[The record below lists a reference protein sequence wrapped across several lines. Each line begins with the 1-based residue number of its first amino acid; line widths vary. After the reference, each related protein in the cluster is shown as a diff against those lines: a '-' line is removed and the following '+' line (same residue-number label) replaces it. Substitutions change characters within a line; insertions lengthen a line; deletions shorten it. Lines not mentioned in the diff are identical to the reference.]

1 MTSTRT
7 IVVHIPS
14 SVVGDGE
21 IAAPQVGAMLT
32 GPLRFVELPVD
43 APDVVRIRTRLEPSK
58 QEPILQYTSPN
69 TSRRWEWSGLLRGDG
84 WTASWRGFQ
93 PLTGVVELV
102 GRFSGDFGYDTGGRF
117 RGRVTRVRMIS
128 ERFEQQPD
136 VGWAQVPGHRSSRD
150 VDAAPRFFGAPPLTD
165 DELGPIDLEHSVAV
179 DIDLDDVPALP
190 VRPSV
195 LPGDVSVAGRKRWIA
210 DSELPLVVALGAD
223 SSVTEYRL
231 PTRIGQGPR
240 IWATETGC
248 WAAGTNG
255 TYWISHGNDPVQVDD
270 RPVYNAASNGNTL
283 LACTDDATWRLYSP
297 NSTPIDVDAL
307 RGWVNS
313 VAVEDDCFIAV
324 VRPADQSVI
333 RLVRVSVTGE
343 STIGPEIPPE
353 SRRHGRPY
361 LAGEPLRLIRGIDI
375 ARVGRDLGVRDDG
388 DKLGRDQFHGG
399 QLGRYAWTI
408 GHPPDGTS
416 SSGWWPLPG
425 PVSYDRGEQFWL
437 FTIYDAETFAPLTS
451 VPVFATRPNVTID
464 DDGRVLLIGRG
475 VQMVYPHAPIMQV
488 PTELDVARLID
499 ASRRVPKS

>member
-1 MTSTRT
+1 MTGTRT

-21 IAAPQVGAMLT
+21 IAVPLVGAVLT
-32 GPLRFVELPVD
+32 GPLRFVELPD
-43 APDVVRIRTRLEPSK
+43 SDPDVVRIRAHLEPSK
-58 QEPILQYTSPN
+58 REPILQNTGQN
-69 TSRRWEWSGLLRGDG
+69 TSRRWEWGGLLRGDG
-84 WTASWRGFQ
+84 WAASWRGFR
-93 PLTGVVELV
+93 PLTGEVELV
-102 GRFSGDFGYDTGGRF
+102 GRFSGDFGYDTDGRF
-117 RGRVTRVRMIS
+117 RGRVTRVRMVS
-128 ERFEQQPD
+128 ERFERGRD
-136 VGWAQVPGHRSSRD
+136 AHWTHVPGHRNSRD
-150 VDAAPRFFGAPPLTD
+150 VDAAPRFFGIPPLTE

-195 LPGDVSVAGRKRWIA
+195 VPGDVSVAGRTWWIA

-231 PTRIGQGPR
+231 PTRIGRGPR

-255 TYWISHGNDPVQVDD
+255 MYWISPGNDPVQVDD

-297 NSTPIDVDAL
+297 KLAPIDVDAL

-313 VAVEDDCFIAV
+313 VAVEDDCFVAV

-343 STIGPEIPPE
+343 STIGPEITPE

-361 LAGEPLRLIRGIDI
+361 LAGEPLRLIRGVGI
-375 ARVGRDLGVRDDG
+375 ARVRRDLGVRDDG

-451 VPVFATRPNVTID
+451 VPVFVTRPNVTID
-464 DDGRVLLIGRG
+464 EDGRVLLIGRG
-475 VQMVYPHAPIMQV
+475 VQMVYPHTPIMQV

-499 ASRRVPKS
+499 SSRRVPKS